1 MSADIAPGTR
11 SGDEAA
17 AAELAQLLAL
27 AATLSEQ
34 GLEGVEPVAGPQSW
48 E

>member
-1 MSADIAPGTR
+1 MAAKC

-17 AAELAQLLAL
+17 EAELAQLMAL

-34 GLEGVEPVAGPQSW
+34 GLEGVEPVFGPQDW

>member
-1 MSADIAPGTR
+1 MTSPDDDPG
-11 SGDEAA
+11 

-27 AATLSEQ
+27 AATLSE
-34 GLEGVEPVAGPQSW
+34 EDVEDVPPVFGPQEW

>member
-1 MSADIAPGTR
+1 MSSEIAPRTE

-34 GLEGVEPVAGPQSW
+34 GLEGIDPVAGPQSW
-48 E
+48 G

>member
-1 MSADIAPGTR
+1 MSAEIAPGTDN
-11 SGDEAA
+11 GDEAA

-34 GLEGVEPVAGPQSW
+34 GLEGIEPVSGPQSW
-48 E
+48 G

>member
-1 MSADIAPGTR
+1 MAATG

-17 AAELAQLLAL
+17 AEELAQLLAL

-34 GLEGVEPVAGPQSW
+34 PLEGVEPVSCPQDW